1 MRYLL
6 TIAYDG
12 TLYSGWQVQDNAQ
25 AIQPLVQQAL
35 QTVLRHKLDLTGSG
49 RTDSGVHA
57 LGQTAHFD
65 TDVAFEPGKL
75 LLSLNAL
82 LPSDI
87 RILSVEAVE
96 KTFHARY
103 SATGKTY
110 HYHVHLDRVFDPFTL
125 PYRYH
130 LLEPIVQTKLVSG
143 TKLFLGTRDFTSFA
157 NEAHRGSAAHDPVRT
172 LKRFD
177 VFEQPGGVRF
187 ELEADGFLY
196 KMVRNLVG
204 TLLEFAKGKLQEED
218 VEAIF
223 QAKDRRRAGMA
234 VPPQGL
240 FLVKVYYSSGIV
252 C

>member
-12 TLYSGWQVQDNAQ
+12 TAYAGWQVQSNAI
-25 AIQPLVQQAL
+25 AIQPLVQKAL
-35 QTVLRHKLDLTGSG
+35 ETALRHPLDLTGAG

-65 TDVAFEPGKL
+65 TEVSFQENKL

-82 LPSDI
+82 LPPDI
-87 RILSVEAVE
+87 RIFSIQPVAPR
-96 KTFHARY
+96 FHARY
-103 SATGKTY
+103 NATGKIY
-110 HYHVHLDRVFDPFTL
+110 HYHLHLDRVFDPFTL
-125 PYRYH
+125 PYRFH
-130 LLEPIVQTKLVSG
+130 CLDSIDRDRLLEGAKHFV
-143 TKLFLGTRDFTSFA
+143 GTRDFVSFA
-157 NEAHRGSAAHDPVRT
+157 NEAHKGTAAHDSVRT

-177 VFEQPGGVRF
+177 VIPQAGGVRL

-204 TLLEFAKGKLQEED
+204 TLLDFAKNKISAPQIEE
-218 VEAIF
+218 IF
-223 QAKDRRRAGMA
+223 AAKDRKRAGPS

-240 FLVKVYYSSGIV
+240 FLIKVHYP
-252 C
+252 